1 MMEEAARL
9 QIYRQGLYLF
19 LRFNH
24 LFFLL
29 LIMILGKVSSSTNDV
44 ETTNLLPASRLG
56 EVGWR
61 MIVRSLLGPERSR
74 GEQAIPG
81 NS

>member
-9 QIYRQGLYLF
+9 QIYQQGLYLF

-29 LIMILGKVSSSTNDV
+29 LTMILGKVSLPMNEV
-44 ETTNLLPASRLG
+44 ETTYKFAARVANRRGRPTMDRQVPARFRTLT
-56 EVGWR
+56 WR
-61 MIVRSLLGPERSR
+61 
-74 GEQAIPG
+74 AG
-81 NS
+81 NSR